1 MLVTVLDVLIR
12 GGLVIDG
19 TGQPGFLA
27 DVGIRGDRIVEVGPA
42 RGRAAARVVDAEG
55 LYVCPG
61 FIDMHTH
68 SDIQL
73 LAHPEHHCKVRQ
85 GVTLDVIG
93 QDGLGYAPTTPEV
106 MNQLRRQ
113 LAGWNDDPPGFDW
126 GFRTVGE
133 YLGRFDERTAINVA
147 YLVPHGTLRMI
158 AVGMD
163 DRAATDGEL
172 ARMKS
177 LVVEAMEQGAVGLSS
192 GLTYVPGMFGSDDEL
207 VELCKVLAPYGG
219 YYCPHHRNYGLRAIE
234 AYGDCIAIARRAN
247 VPLHIAHAHVSFEC
261 NRGRAPELLAMID
274 AARAAG
280 TDVTFDAY
288 PYVVAATYL
297 HAVLPSWV
305 SEGGHDATIARLRD
319 PALRAR
325 LTNELERTGSDGFH
339 DLTVD
344 WSRIVVSGV
353 RRDENRRFV
362 GMSVEAAAQAAEKSP
377 VDFFCDLLVA
387 EELGV
392 SSLLH
397 IGIEENV
404 RTMLSHPAQTGGSDG
419 ILVGDCPHP
428 RGWGTF
434 PRYLGLY
441 VRELGLASWEEMVR
455 RLTSQPAARLGL
467 RDRGLVKTG
476 MAADL
481 VCFDP
486 TRVRDAA
493 TFENPRAYP
502 EGISYVLVNG
512 KLVIEGGRHTGVLA
526 GRALRRGSATSRSPA
541 T

>member
-1 MLVTVLDVLIR
+1 MLGTLLDALIR
-12 GGLVIDG
+12 GGRVLDG
-19 TGQPGFLA
+19 SGQPAFVA
-27 DVGIRGDRIVEVGPA
+27 DVGIEGDRIVEVGPDS
-42 RGRAAARVVDAEG
+42 GRTAARTIDADG

-68 SDIQL
+68 SDVQL
-73 LAHPEHHCKVRQ
+73 LAHPEHDCKVRQ

-93 QDGLGYAPTTPEV
+93 QDGLGYAPTTPAV
-106 MNQLRRQ
+106 MDQLRRQ
-113 LAGWNDDPPGFDW
+113 LVGWNDDPPGFDW
-126 GFRTVGE
+126 GFRTVDQ
-133 YLGRFDERTAINVA
+133 YLARFDERAAINVA
-147 YLVPHGTLRMI
+147 YLAPHGTLRMI

-163 DRAATDGEL
+163 DRPATDAEL

-177 LVVEAMEQGAVGLSS
+177 LVAEAMDQGAVGLSS
-192 GLTYVPGMFGSDDEL
+192 GLTYVPGMFGSDDEI
-207 VELCKVLAPYGG
+207 VELCKVIAPYGG
-219 YYCPHHRNYGLRAIE
+219 YYCPHHRNYGKRAIE
-234 AYGDCIAIARRAN
+234 AYSDCISIARRAN

-261 NRGRAPELLAMID
+261 NRGRASELLARID

-280 TDVTFDAY
+280 TEVTFDAY

-305 SEGGHDATIARLRD
+305 SEGGHKATLERLAN

-325 LTNELERTGSDGFH
+325 LTTELERTGSDGFH

-353 RRDENRRFV
+353 RREDNRRFV
-362 GMSVEAAAQAAEKSP
+362 GLSVEAAAKVAGRSP
-377 VDFFCDLLVA
+377 IDFFCELLVS

-404 RTMLSHPAQTGGSDG
+404 RTMLAHPAQTGGSDG
-419 ILVGDCPHP
+419 ILVGDRPHP

-434 PRYLGLY
+434 PRYLGVY

-467 RDRGLVKTG
+467 RDRGLVRTG

-486 TRVRDAA
+486 ASVRDAA

-502 EGISYVLVNG
+502 EGIPHVMVNG
-512 KLVIEGGRHTGVLA
+512 KLVIDGGRHTGALA
-526 GRALRRGSATSRSPA
+526 GRALRRAPST
-541 T
+541 

>member
-1 MLVTVLDVLIR
+1 MLDVLIR
-12 GGLVIDG
+12 GGLVLDG
-19 TGQPGFLA
+19 SGRPAFRG
-27 DVGIRGDRIVEVGPA
+27 DVGILGDRIVEVGDA
-42 RGRAAARVVDAEG
+42 AGRAAARTIDVDG

-68 SDIQL
+68 SDVQL

-93 QDGLGYAPTTPEV
+93 QDGLGYAPTTPET
-106 MNQLRRQ
+106 MDQLRRQ
-113 LAGWNDDPPGFDW
+113 LAGWNDDPPNFDW
-126 GFRTVGE
+126 GFRTVDE
-133 YLGRFDERTAINVA
+133 YLARFDGRAAINVA

-163 DRAATDGEL
+163 DRAATPEEL
-172 ARMKS
+172 AHMKA
-177 LVVEAMEQGAVGLSS
+177 LVAEAMDQGAVGLSS

-234 AYGDCIAIARRAN
+234 AYADCFAIARRAG
-247 VPLHIAHAHVSFEC
+247 VPLHLAHAHVSFEC
-261 NRGRAPELLAMID
+261 NRGRAAEVLAMID
-274 AARAAG
+274 AARAGG
-280 TDVTFDAY
+280 TEVTFDAY

-305 SEGGHDATIARLRD
+305 SEGGHAATLARLAN
-319 PALRAR
+319 PALRGR
-325 LTNELERTGSDGFH
+325 LTVELERTGSDGFH

-353 RRDENRRFV
+353 RREENRGFV
-362 GMSVEAAAQAAEKSP
+362 GLSVEAAARAAGKSA
-377 VDFFCDLLVA
+377 VDFFCDLLVG

-419 ILVGDCPHP
+419 ILVGDRPHP

-434 PRYLGLY
+434 PRYLATY
-441 VRELGLASWEEMVR
+441 VRELGVASWEEMVR

-467 RDRGLVKTG
+467 GDRGLVRAG
-476 MAADL
+476 MAADS
-481 VCFDP
+481 VRFDP
-486 TRVRDAA
+486 ATVRDGA
-493 TFENPRAYP
+493 TFEDPRAYP
-502 EGISYVLVNG
+502 EGIPYVVVNG
-512 KLVIEGGRHTGVLA
+512 RLVVDGGRHTGVLA
-526 GRALRRGSATSRSPA
+526 GRALRRGRVRLSD
-541 T
+541 